1 MNMKPNYKP
10 LLIKGAK
17 LISNENE
24 MDVYK
29 LEDGTIV
36 TIGKTFYNVKWTDG
50 QEIERYYE

>member
-1 MNMKPNYKP
+1 MKPNYKP
-10 LLIKGAK
+10 LSTKGAK

-36 TIGKTFYNVKWTDG
+36 TVGKTFYNVKWTDG